1 MIHGKNIC
9 KQLKEIRKGIA
20 DENGIPLEV
29 EECTFKGECLGTCPR
44 CEEEV
49 RYLENA
55 LSERLRLGKVATV
68 AGLALGLASA
78 TTVKAQTPVA
88 PVVPNDSIAKV
99 ECHPSFQIDSV
110 NFYKLQEESTG
121 TRRGEDG
128 STVIVPG
135 LARVRIKEDFT
146 NSETPP
152 LNKLQT
158 DFIEDNGTPASQPAS
173 TEPPKMYE
181 EEE

>member
-1 MIHGKNIC
+1 MNIHGKNIC

-68 AGLALGLASA
+68 AGIALGLASA

-88 PVVPNDSIAKV
+88 PVVPNDSLAKV
-99 ECHPSFQIDSV
+99 ECHPFLQIDSV
-110 NFYKLQEESTG
+110 DFYKLQEESTG
-121 TRRGEDG
+121 TIRGEGG
-128 STVIVPG
+128 STAIVPG
-135 LARVRIKEDFT
+135 LVRRRTDLPI
-146 NSETPP
+146 SETPP
-152 LNKLQT
+152 LNKIQA